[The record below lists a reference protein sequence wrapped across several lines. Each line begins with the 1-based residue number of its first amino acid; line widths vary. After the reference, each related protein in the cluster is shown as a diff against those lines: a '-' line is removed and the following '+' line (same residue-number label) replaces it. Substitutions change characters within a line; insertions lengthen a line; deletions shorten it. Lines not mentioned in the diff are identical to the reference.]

1 MKTINNKI
9 EFFHY
14 NILQMFHAQNAMIEL
29 KLPDS
34 NIDDYAD
41 LICHTK
47 DSFISKYKRQM
58 TTEQIETIYSI

>member
-29 KLPDS
+29 KLSDS
-34 NIDDYAD
+34 NIDDYSD
-41 LICHTK
+41 LICQTK
-47 DSFISKYKRQM
+47 DSFISKYKRRM
-58 TTEQIETIYSI
+58 TAEQIEAIYAI